1 MRSRKIISVISIAI
15 TFLSLSFYFF
25 DKTAGSAIP
34 RSNVLKGN
42 KQSTGG
48 DVNILLLGLDSRRD
62 NNGNN
67 LPRKLLDLLHVGSSS
82 AVGGYNTNTMILI
95 HIPANGSHAVAISIP
110 RDDYVNVAG
119 WGMQKIKEAY
129 GLAKYNSE
137 NALVKKGVPNPL
149 REKES
154 RDAGRAATIS
164 TITNLLGVPIDHF
177 AEVNLVG
184 FYDLATALGGV
195 QVCLNHAVNDS
206 QYSGGVFPAGVQTIS
221 GVQALEFVRQRHGL
235 PNGDLDRTHRQQ
247 AFITGVIT
255 KFRSQGIFGDIGKL
269 QSLLTVAKKDVVIDS
284 GWDVLGFLPQ
294 AKALT
299 GGNITFHTLP
309 IEGYALRNG
318 QDVNLINIPT
328 VRKFVHDLFY
338 PAPKVTV
345 SPTPG
350 TSKSASATT
359 GKSASATPK
368 PKATKFNFAH
378 LANGNAVA
386 GTGIPCVN

>member
-1 MRSRKIISVISIAI
+1 MRFRRFTATISIAV
-15 TFLSLSFYFF
+15 TLLAFGFYFF

-34 RSNVLKGN
+34 RSNVLKGD
-42 KQSTGG
+42 KTSAGG

-62 NNGNN
+62 NNGAD
-67 LPRKLLDLLHVGSSS
+67 LPRKLLDLMHVGSSS
-82 AVGGYNTNTMILI
+82 SVGGYNTNTMILI
-95 HIPANGSHAVAISIP
+95 HIPANGKSAVAISIP

-137 NALVKKGVPNPL
+137 NALIKQGVANPL
-149 REKES
+149 REHES

-184 FYDLATALGGV
+184 FYDLATALGGI

-206 QYSGGVFPAGVQTIS
+206 QYSGAVFPAGLQTIS

-255 KFRSQGIFGDIGKL
+255 KFRSQGIFGDLGKL

-299 GGNITFHTLP
+299 GGHIKFYTLP
-309 IEGYALRNG
+309 IEGYALRNS
-318 QDVNLINIPT
+318 QDVNLIDIPT

-338 PAPKVTV
+338 PAPKVTA
-345 SPTPG
+345 SPVPG
-350 TSKSASATT
+350 AST
-359 GKSASATPK
+359 KPTPK
-368 PKATKFNFAH
+368 PTATKFNFAH
-378 LANGNAVA
+378 LANGTSVE
-386 GTGIPCVN
+386 GSGIPCVN